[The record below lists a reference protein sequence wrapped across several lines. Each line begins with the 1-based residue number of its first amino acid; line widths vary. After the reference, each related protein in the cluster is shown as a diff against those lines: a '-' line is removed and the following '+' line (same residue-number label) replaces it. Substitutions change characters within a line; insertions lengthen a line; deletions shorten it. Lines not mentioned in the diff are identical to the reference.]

1 VASPINKQIYRHFT
15 GFKIATFF
23 DVETGS
29 EIFGPRQFMEYLTEV
44 VGSPQNSLDA
54 AHNDL
59 FPFLQYLATCSDLQ
73 VEHGSWMNDTGA
85 YLNRILL
92 MYPSFL
98 AEGTRCPNKFVALV
112 AQQLDFKALS
122 PATVRRYLSTLNQFL
137 KFNDKEWVSHQAL
150 CEHFKIDA
158 FSTEESLMGQLAQ
171 RTSVSSSEKKALLS
185 QSMVAGVIS
194 GGPKK
199 MSRPKILMPKR
210 FRQVGDIKTKL
221 YQKSFPINK
230 VLDLIRNATSYRDIC
245 LFSLL
250 AGTGIRTHEA
260 MQLRTSDILIEEE
273 TVLILPYAQ
282 RIQVYSDVDEEDIA
296 KLSFK
301 GRTSED
307 VEFLRAFREIFFD
320 NLFSYLEER
329 DGTNPDHEFLF
340 VVLANNARGRPWFLG
355 DATSHNR
362 TFKSTQASMNLD
374 RIYALHSLRHFY
386 GTWMRNYEPNEGG
399 FGYPLDTVRRAMG
412 HKSSETTEGYT
423 IPDQALELKRIAQF
437 EKVLI
442 EHGFDRTQVKNLTE
456 KGGV

>member
-1 VASPINKQIYRHFT
+1 MASLVRKKIYRHFT

-23 DVETGS
+23 DVETGV
-29 EIFGPRQFMEYLTEV
+29 EIFGPRQFMEYLSEV

-59 FPFLQYLATCSDLQ
+59 FPFLQYLAACSELQ
-73 VEHGSWMNDTGA
+73 IEHGSWMNDTGA

-98 AEGTRCPNKFVALV
+98 AEGVRCPNDFIALV
-112 AQQLDFKALS
+112 AQRLEFEALS
-122 PATVRRYLSTLNQFL
+122 PASVRRYLSTLNQFL
-137 KFNDKEWVSHQAL
+137 KFNDKEWVSHQAM
-150 CEHFKIDA
+150 CAHFKIDA
-158 FSTEESLMGQLAQ
+158 FATEESLLGQLAQ
-171 RTSVSSSEKKALLS
+171 HTSLSSSERKALLN

-199 MSRPKILMPKR
+199 LARPKILMPKR
-210 FRQVGDIKTKL
+210 FRSVGDIKTDL

-230 VLDLIRNATSYRDIC
+230 VLDLIRHATSYRDIC

-260 MQLRTSDILIEEE
+260 MQLRMSDILVEEE
-273 TVLILPYAQ
+273 TVLILPYSERVQA
-282 RIQVYSDVDEEDIA
+282 YSDVDQDDVA

-307 VEFLRAFREIFFD
+307 VEFLPVFREIFFD
-320 NLFSYLEER
+320 HLLYYLEER
-329 DGTNPDHEFLF
+329 DRTHPDHEFLF
-340 VVLANNARGRPWFLG
+340 VVLANNGRGRPWFLG

-362 TFKSTQASMNLD
+362 TFKSTQVRMNFD
-374 RIYALHSLRHFY
+374 RVYGLHSLRHFF
-386 GTWMRNYEPNEGG
+386 GTWMRNYAPNAGG

-423 IPDQALELKRIAQF
+423 IPDKALELRRIAQF
-437 EKVLI
+437 EKALI
-442 EHGFDRTQVKNLTE
+442 EHGFDRTQVNKLIQS
-456 KGGV
+456 GGA